1 MVPPPG
7 MQLNTIQGKPAM
19 RENSMEELHVGPKG
33 ASYGSN
39 ANLASQLNGN
49 GAAADMQSQASMRP
63 MYDDNGRPLRV

>member
-1 MVPPPG
+1 
-7 MQLNTIQGKPAM
+7 M